1 MRMSRERVFHL
12 ADEITKQL
20 GATPAVAF
28 KAPDDV
34 RIEIIRAL
42 SEETR
47 LEETV
52 DTEVRRIL
60 GSYSRPLPEG
70 SREWEILYQKTREE
84 VLRRRFRL

>member
-12 ADEITKQL
+12 AEEITKQL

-42 SEETR
+42 TDETK
-47 LEETV
+47 LEETI

-60 GSYSRPLPEG
+60 GTYSRPLPER
-70 SREWEILYQKTREE
+70 SREWEVLYEKTRDE
-84 VLRRRFRL
+84 VLKRRFRL